1 EIPLSDFNGVNLDNV
16 VLWGFWNPK
25 NSAGQLIA
33 GKLYIDNILF
43 VKETCTANG
52 SVNLNADSYPANALS
67 AQISLVD
74 TCLANK
80 TIVALVDNGTETIG
94 VGMTVDASGAG
105 SATLNFGPTKD
116 ATSTIA
122 INEGD
127 VLTVTYADANGVDQI
142 DTASITAL
150 PSVSTLGVYSETFIN
165 PVLAYF
171 EIINVADFGGKNTV
185 TSEIS
190 TAVTPLDGSV
200 VLSAD
205 FLSTGTGGDY
215 NGFVFNFG
223 SALVNTTFETD
234 DASTGNVAGATGWDT
249 FEFVFTNN
257 TAGPG
262 FGPVSHD
269 AGGFQS
275 LTMYGPFTFDSASG
289 AYQADDSVVAGKTY
303 TATAHVMNWDG
314 DNLAP
319 DNIGIF
325 QLSFWNAAGGQLGG
339 GTRLG
344 VTELIVDASNDGNRI
359 YLPGQD
365 GADISDWTELSMTE
379 VAPAG
384 TVSAELFL
392 LHIQLSTPAAGGSI
406 FWDDVS
412 LKPVPSNDITSYTTL
427 KFGIN
432 TTDASPALM
441 DLEVKMEDS
450 SGGAA
455 SVYLSAYSPTAST
468 IAGWSLYEIPLSDFA
483 GLDQTD
489 VNFLGFWN
497 ASSTPSAPP
506 GGSVTLLDGTLYFD
520 DIHFSQ

>member
-1 EIPLSDFNGVNLDNV
+1 
-16 VLWGFWNPK
+16 
-25 NSAGQLIA
+25 
-33 GKLYIDNILF
+33 
-43 VKETCTANG
+43 
-52 SVNLNADSYPANALS
+52 
-67 AQISLVD
+67 
-74 TCLANK
+74 
-80 TIVALVDNGTETIG
+80 
-94 VGMTVDASGAG
+94 M
-105 SATLNFGPTKD
+105 
-116 ATSTIA
+116 
-122 INEGD
+122 
-127 VLTVTYADANGVDQI
+127 
-142 DTASITAL
+142 
-150 PSVSTLGVYSETFIN
+150 YSETFIN

-185 TSEIS
+185 TNEMSA
-190 TAVTPLDGSV
+190 AVTPLDGSV

-262 FGPVSHD
+262 SGPVSHD

-344 VTELIVDASNDGNRI
+344 VTELIVDASDDGNRI
-359 YLPGQD
+359 YLPSQD

-379 VAPAG
+379 IAPVG

-412 LKPVPSNDITSYTTL
+412 LKPVPSNDITAYMTL

-432 TTDASPALM
+432 TTDASPSLM

-450 SGGAA
+450 TGGAV
-455 SVYLSAYSPTAST
+455 SVYLSSYVPTASA
-468 IAGWSLYEIPLSDFA
+468 IAGWDLYEIPLSDFA

-489 VNFLGFWN
+489 VNYLGFWN
-497 ASSTPSAPP
+497 ASSTESAPP
-506 GGSVTLLDGTLYFD
+506 GGSVMLLDGTLYFD